1 MSEDPESNP
10 PREIAGF
17 RALLDLR
24 DLHCVIAIAHWGSFM
39 RAARTLNMT
48 QPSVSARVR
57 QLEERLGVPLFER
70 QPRGVRPTSEGEIFL
85 AGAREV
91 LTRANTLMDDM
102 VSIAGSTPTGLV
114 RIGLPMSL
122 TKLLTIPILDRC
134 REELPGVKVR
144 IVESLSGYISNWLI
158 DGQLDLGVLFG
169 KESAPGLVSRPVVEE
184 YLLVAASGPDALT
197 PFLQSDGTIPF
208 ARLAEMD
215 LILPS
220 PQHGL
225 RDLIERQ
232 AQTEDIEL
240 RVALEIDAFGEIQR
254 LVARGDGFALLS
266 SAAIGVADAPVLATA
281 RVTQPPISRTVGVA
295 YDPNRPLG
303 RAAREVMLRLEDEM
317 RRLASTNEWEAASI

>member
-1 MSEDPESNP
+1 MNKRSTSP
-10 PREIAGF
+10 PAQEANGVRPIM
-17 RALLDLR
+17 DLR
-24 DLHCVIAIAHWGSFM
+24 DLHCVLAIAHWGSFM

-57 QLEERLGVPLFER
+57 QLEERLGVPIFER
-70 QPRGVRPTSEGEIFL
+70 QPRGVRLTSEGEIFV

-91 LTRANTLMDDM
+91 LTRANTLMDEM

-134 REELPGVKVR
+134 REELPDVKVR

-169 KESAPGLVSRPVVEE
+169 EDSAPGLKSQPIIEE
-184 YLLVAASGPDALT
+184 YLLVAASGPEALKPLT
-197 PFLQSDGTIPF
+197 EADGTIPF

-232 AQTEDIEL
+232 AQTENIQL
-240 RVALEIDAFGEIQR
+240 RVAVEIDAFGEIQR

-266 SAAIGVADAPVLATA
+266 SAAIGTQGAPILATA
-281 RVTQPPISRTVGVA
+281 RVTDPPISRMVGVA
-295 YDPNRPLG
+295 HDPSRPLG
-303 RAAREVMLRLEDEM
+303 RATREVKIRLEDEM
-317 RRLASTNEWEAASI
+317 ARLAETDEWEAAPI